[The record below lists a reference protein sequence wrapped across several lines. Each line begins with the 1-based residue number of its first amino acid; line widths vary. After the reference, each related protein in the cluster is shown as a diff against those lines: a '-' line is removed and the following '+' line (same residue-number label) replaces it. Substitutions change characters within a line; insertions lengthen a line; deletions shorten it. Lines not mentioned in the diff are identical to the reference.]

1 MAGADILLHASK
13 LIHLALLNELEFS
26 FLAKLSS
33 LQMLLYMQ
41 AEFSIM
47 REYKIAVVKKK
58 IFQEI
63 HCSVLQVWKL
73 IILFIIQSYNLGAE
87 LWLNRDLTRI
97 RQKGMQMAVTA

>member
-1 MAGADILLHASK
+1 MWADLAGADILLRASK

-58 IFQEI
+58 YSRKYI
-63 HCSVLQVWKL
+63 
-73 IILFIIQSYNLGAE
+73 
-87 LWLNRDLTRI
+87 
-97 RQKGMQMAVTA
+97 AVYYKFGN